1 MRYQNKG
8 LPGGA
13 VKAGETPVMN
23 QDNVFP
29 GILEKHM
36 APRGKWGRI
45 VVVRGS
51 LEYIWEDT
59 PEEVYTIDPEH
70 PFVIESERYHRVILT
85 GDVEF
90 KVEFYKVEG
99 DAVEKTDTDAQRPGE
114 RFL

>member
-1 MRYQNKG
+1 MRYQNEG
-8 LPGGA
+8 LPEGA

-36 APRGKWGRI
+36 APRGKWGR
-45 VVVRGS
+45 VVVIEGT
-51 LEYIWEDT
+51 LEYVWEDA
-59 PEEVYTIDPEH
+59 PEEIYTIDPEH
-70 PFVIESERYHRVILT
+70 PFVIEPERYHRVVLK

-99 DAVEKTDTDAQRPGE
+99 VNAGEIDRDAQRPGE
-114 RFL
+114 GFL